1 MNRKLIRTTALLFVI
16 AALMAAPIASRGEH
30 DGKLQILI
38 LGDSTAECSIPRK
51 LVPEGPH
58 LEDVIRQL
66 LAAEGDLPPCNVINV
81 ALSGEFIHRLLDTG
95 RYDKVASKL
104 PGLDYILV
112 RYGLNDV
119 ARRENFDVNFPQ
131 DFHKLIAR
139 LRKDHPAATIIPM
152 TVIPMAFNPKTEVGQ
167 TGMSVSQSTS
177 VFGLKAEGEDTA
189 SKRINDLVR
198 RVAEEEKL
206 PLFDIYPRY
215 YEELKKGPNM
225 LNYRRFP
232 LAKIPEK
239 YREFVKPFVANEKE
253 PKVVVMDNRLD
264 AHFGNLPGWYGD
276 RHPNLAG
283 YHVIGDET
291 AKFLAPMIRAKLG
304 KAKPASGGKE

>member
-1 MNRKLIRTTALLFVI
+1 MNRRLIRTTALLLGVAMLVATP
-16 AALMAAPIASRGEH
+16 AATRAEH
-30 DGKLQILI
+30 DGKVQILL
-38 LGDSTAECSIPRK
+38 LGDSTAEGSIPRK
-51 LVPEGPH
+51 LVPQGPH
-58 LEDVIRQL
+58 LEDVIRQM
-66 LAAEGDLPPCNVINV
+66 LAAEGDLPPCNVINL

-95 RYDKVASKL
+95 RYDKLASKL
-104 PGLDYILV
+104 PGLDYILI

-119 ARRENFDVNFPQ
+119 ARRENFDTNFPK
-131 DFHKLIAR
+131 DFHELIAR
-139 LRKDHPAATIIPM
+139 LRKDHPAATLIPM
-152 TVIPMAFNPKTEVGQ
+152 TVIPMAFKSEGDD
-167 TGMSVSQSTS
+167 TG
-177 VFGLKAEGEDTA
+177 

-198 RVAEEEKL
+198 RVANEEHL

-239 YREFVKPFVANEKE
+239 HRAFVKPFVMEEKE
-253 PKVVVMDNRLD
+253 PKVVVLDNRLD
-264 AHFGNLPGWYGD
+264 AHFGALPGWYGD

-291 AKFLAPMIRAKLG
+291 AKYLAPLIRAKTG
-304 KAKPASGGKE
+304 KAKPAGTGKN

>member
-1 MNRKLIRTTALLFVI
+1 MNRRLIRTTAFLLGV
-16 AALMAAPIASRGEH
+16 AALVATPVISRGEH
-30 DGKLQILI
+30 DGKIQILI
-38 LGDSTAECSIPRK
+38 LGDSTAEGSIPRK
-51 LVPEGPH
+51 HVPEGPH

-81 ALSGEFIHRLLDTG
+81 ALSGEFIQRLLNTG

-104 PGLDYILV
+104 PGLDYIFV

-119 ARRENFDVNFPQ
+119 ARRENFDVNFPK
-131 DFHKLIAR
+131 DFHELIAR

-152 TVIPMAFNPKTEVGQ
+152 TVIAMACKSEDDNP
-167 TGMSVSQSTS
+167 S
-177 VFGLKAEGEDTA
+177 A
-189 SKRINDLVR
+189 KRINDLVR
-198 RVAEEEKL
+198 RVASEEKL

-232 LAKIPEK
+232 LSKIPEK
-239 YREFVKPFVANEKE
+239 YREFVKPFVAAKGSKE
-253 PKVVVMDNRLD
+253 PMVEVMDNRLD

-291 AKFLAPMIRAKLG
+291 AKFLAPLIRAKLG
-304 KAKPASGGKE
+304 KAKPVGVGKK

>member
-1 MNRKLIRTTALLFVI
+1 MNSELIRTAALLLSIVVFL
-16 AALMAAPIASRGEH
+16 ATPITTRAEH
-30 DGKLQILI
+30 DVKLQILI

-51 LVPEGPH
+51 LVPEGPQ

-95 RYDKVASKL
+95 RYDKVAAKL

-119 ARRENFDVNFPQ
+119 ARRENFDVNFPK
-131 DFHKLIAR
+131 DFHELIAR

-152 TVIPMAFNPKTEVGQ
+152 TVIPMSFKVE
-167 TGMSVSQSTS
+167 
-177 VFGLKAEGEDTA
+177 AEGEDTA

-198 RVAEEEKL
+198 RVASEEKL

-239 YREFVKPFVANEKE
+239 YREFVKPFVMNEKE

-291 AKFLAPMIRAKLG
+291 VKFLAPILRER
-304 KAKPASGGKE
+304 KAKGK

>member
-1 MNRKLIRTTALLFVI
+1 MQTALLFGI
-16 AALMAAPIASRGEH
+16 AALVAMPIATRGEH

-51 LVPEGPH
+51 LVPEGPQ

-95 RYDKVASKL
+95 RYDKVAAKL

-119 ARRENFDVNFPQ
+119 ARRENFDTSFPQ

-139 LRKDHPAATIIPM
+139 LRKDHPAATLIPM
-152 TVIPMAFNPKTEVGQ
+152 TVIPMAF
-167 TGMSVSQSTS
+167 
-177 VFGLKAEGEDTA
+177 KAEGEDTA

-232 LAKIPEK
+232 GEVSRVREAVRDGRKRPE
-239 YREFVKPFVANEKE
+239 
-253 PKVVVMDNRLD
+253 
-264 AHFGNLPGWYGD
+264 GC
-276 RHPNLAG
+276 RHGQSP
-283 YHVIGDET
+283 
-291 AKFLAPMIRAKLG
+291 
-304 KAKPASGGKE
+304 

>member
-1 MNRKLIRTTALLFVI
+1 
-16 AALMAAPIASRGEH
+16 MANYS
-30 DGKLQILI
+30 
-38 LGDSTAECSIPRK
+38 AE
-51 LVPEGPH
+51 
-58 LEDVIRQL
+58 
-66 LAAEGDLPPCNVINV
+66 
-81 ALSGEFIHRLLDTG
+81 
-95 RYDKVASKL
+95 
-104 PGLDYILV
+104 YILV

-119 ARRENFDVNFPQ
+119 ARRENFDTSFPQ

-152 TVIPMAFNPKTEVGQ
+152 TVIPMAF
-167 TGMSVSQSTS
+167 
-177 VFGLKAEGEDTA
+177 KAEGEDTG

-198 RVAEEEKL
+198 RVASEEKL

-304 KAKPASGGKE
+304 KAKPAGTAKK